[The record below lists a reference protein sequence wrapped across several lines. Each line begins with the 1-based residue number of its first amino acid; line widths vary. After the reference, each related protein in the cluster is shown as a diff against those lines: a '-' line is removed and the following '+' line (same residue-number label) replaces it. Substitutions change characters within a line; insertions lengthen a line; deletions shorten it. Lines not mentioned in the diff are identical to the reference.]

1 MEYILKTITQL
12 NNHDKPREKLLKK
25 GAKALKDYELVAIL
39 LGTGIKGKDVIKLSK
54 EIVKLFEDDFT
65 TLTLEKLLQ
74 VHGLGT
80 AKASQLISAIV
91 LSKRYLVKQNKKI
104 SNASDVYEELK
115 EYRTKQQEYFLCI
128 YLDGANHICQ
138 TRVITIGTLNQSLVH
153 PREVFAPAVENRCAS
168 IIVAHNHPSG
178 VLKPSR
184 EDSLVTDRLKQ
195 SGKLLGI
202 ELLDHVIIGKSG
214 YFSMKDEGVL

>member
-1 MEYILKTITQL
+1 MKTINEL
-12 NNHDKPREKLLKK
+12 NNFDKPREKLLKK
-25 GAKALKDYELVAIL
+25 GASALKDYELVAIL

-54 EIVKLFEDDFT
+54 EIVKLFENDFT
-65 TLTLEKLLQ
+65 SLTLDKLLQ

-80 AKASQLISAIV
+80 AKASQLISALE
-91 LSKRYLVKQNKKI
+91 LSKRYLIKQNKKI
-104 SNASDVYEELK
+104 SSAKDVFEELK
-115 EYRTKQQEYFLCI
+115 EYRNKQQEYFLCI

-138 TRVITIGTLNQSLVH
+138 TRIITIGTLNQSLVH

-184 EDSLVTDRLKQ
+184 EDMKVTQRLNE

-202 ELLDHVIIGKSG
+202 EL
-214 YFSMKDEGVL
+214 

>member
-1 MEYILKTITQL
+1 MKTITQL
-12 NNHDKPREKLLKK
+12 SSHDKPREKLIKK
-25 GAKALKDYELVAIL
+25 GASALKDYELVAIL

-65 TLTLEKLLQ
+65 TLTLDKLLQ

-80 AKASQLISAIV
+80 AKASQLISAIE

-104 SNASDVYEELK
+104 SNASDVYDELK
-115 EYRTKQQEYFLCI
+115 EYKNKQQEYFLTI
-128 YLDGANHICQ
+128 YLDGANHICE

-153 PREVFAPAVENRCAS
+153 PREVFAPAVEHRCAS

-184 EDSLVTDRLKQ
+184 EDMLVTDRLKQ

-202 ELLDHVIIGKSG
+202 ELLDHVVFGKDG
-214 YFSMKDEGVL
+214 YFSMKDEGIL

>member
-1 MEYILKTITQL
+1 MKTINQL
-12 NNHDKPREKLLKK
+12 SNFDKPREKLLSK
-25 GAKALKDYELVAIL
+25 GASSLKDYELVAIL
-39 LGTGIKGKDVIKLSK
+39 LGSGIKGKDVIKLSK

-65 TLTLEKLLQ
+65 SLTLDKLLQ
-74 VHGLGT
+74 IHGLGT
-80 AKASQLISAIV
+80 AKASQLISALE
-91 LSKRYLVKQNKKI
+91 LSKRYLIKQNKKI

-115 EYRTKQQEYFLCI
+115 EYKNKKQEYFCAI

-138 TRVITIGTLNQSLVH
+138 TRVITIGTLNKSLVH

-178 VLKPSR
+178 VLEASR
-184 EDSLVTDRLKQ
+184 EDLHITKRLKE

-202 ELLDHVIIGKSG
+202 EVLDHVIISKDG
-214 YFSMKDEGVL
+214 YLSMKDDNQFHKI